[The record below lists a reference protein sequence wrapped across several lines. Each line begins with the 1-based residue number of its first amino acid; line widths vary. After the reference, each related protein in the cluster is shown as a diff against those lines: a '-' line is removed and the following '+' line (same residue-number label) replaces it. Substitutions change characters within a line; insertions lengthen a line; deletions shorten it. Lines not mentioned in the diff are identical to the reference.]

1 MLAGFI
7 LIVTGAFFIAA
18 GVVLPR
24 LLKPITDLLGA
35 MPQGLMAA
43 AGGAAPGAG
52 LLRLLP
58 LLGLVIKAVIGA
70 GVVSFLFGLYGLFA
84 RPTPLWLNLLGGLA
98 ALLLIVGGGGLAI
111 AVKRFSPALRQVS
124 AMKNM
129 LGMGK

>member
-7 LIVTGAFFIAA
+7 LIVTGAFFMAA

-24 LLKPITDLLGA
+24 LIKPITDMLGA
-35 MPQGLMAA
+35 MPQELMAA
-43 AGGAAPGAG
+43 AGAAIPGAG

-58 LLGLVIKAVIGA
+58 LLGWVVRAMIGA
-70 GVVSFLFGLYGLFA
+70 GIVAFVFGLYGLFA
-84 RPTPLWLNLLGGLA
+84 RPTPLWLSILGGLA

-111 AVKRFSPALRQVS
+111 AARKFSPALQQFS

-129 LGMGK
+129 FRM